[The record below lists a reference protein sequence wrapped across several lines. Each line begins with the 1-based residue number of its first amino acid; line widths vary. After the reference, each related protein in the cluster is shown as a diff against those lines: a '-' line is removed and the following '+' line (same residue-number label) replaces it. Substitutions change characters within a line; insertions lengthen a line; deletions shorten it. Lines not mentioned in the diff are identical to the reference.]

1 MEYGQIITLLL
12 VLFALYYGGMIT
24 MDILAANKAK
34 AAENDKAE
42 ETEID
47 ISELAKSFEPVVVSR
62 DKTVNLKSQKE
73 NKESIKNKVRGK
85 EPLMTNGILVEN
97 LVRNAD
103 RIVDPSENSD
113 LGNIVAKCEKAA

>member
-1 MEYGQIITLLL
+1 
-12 VLFALYYGGMIT
+12 

-113 LGNIVAKCEKAA
+113 LANIVAKCEKAA

>member
-24 MDILAANKAK
+24 MDILAANKAT

-73 NKESIKNKVRGK
+73 NKESNKNKVRGK